1 MSIRMVR
8 SHLPRQYKYS
18 FNIFFLIIN
27 LRFNN
32 SGATCS
38 PACPIHAYCT
48 ATDDCACVQGYT
60 GATCSTPNQWVLPAG
75 NTIDQY
81 TLAVGNTSK
90 FYFHPK
96 NTIIIAI
103 YDSSYQGNYDLF
115 INSAVTANPQPDGAL
130 RLMENACC
138 HTSAITSKLV

>member
-1 MSIRMVR
+1 MPMSIRMVR

-96 NTIIIAI
+96 NTIKLPFMTHLIKVTMIF
-103 YDSSYQGNYDLF
+103 SSTRLSQQIL
-115 INSAVTANPQPDGAL
+115 NP
-130 RLMENACC
+130 MEHC
-138 HTSAITSKLV
+138 V